1 MYLSSVHDVFI
12 INNMFKDNVSRK
24 KNMPY
29 RSQIYLKNA
38 HNVKIYNNQYK
49 KSDYVAKPG
58 VVFESSTCTDID
70 VQNLTVR

>member
-1 MYLSSVHDVFI
+1 MNLRINGRKIIENKRLITPSRSVE
-12 INNMFKDNVSRK
+12 NVVVDK
-24 KNMPY
+24 Y
-29 RSQIYLKNA
+29 
-38 HNVKIYNNQYK
+38 NQYK